1 MGERMKYLIE
11 KVGRIKKLVQVLRDY
26 AEDLSYGDL
35 VTLKKI
41 EDEAREIEEWTRKK
55 ELEGDKG

>member
-1 MGERMKYLIE
+1 MKYLIE